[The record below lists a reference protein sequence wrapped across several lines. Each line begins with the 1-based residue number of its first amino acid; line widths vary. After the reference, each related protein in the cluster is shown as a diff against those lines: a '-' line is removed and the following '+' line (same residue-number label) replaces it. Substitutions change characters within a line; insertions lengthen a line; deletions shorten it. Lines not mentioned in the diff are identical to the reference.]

1 MNGRIKTGHYGYET
15 LPSVGAAVDGGT
27 TLFLIALLDTQ

>member
-1 MNGRIKTGHYGYET
+1 MDGRLKIAHYGYET
-15 LPSVGAAVDGGT
+15 LSSVGAAVDGGA